1 MPRVLPSLYALTLV
15 AGPLS
20 AQTPISTYAD
30 AFVMRYD
37 RTAPAVDYTVTIRD
51 NDRSA
56 YFVRMQITNAPDTAR
71 VVIPDWAPGAY
82 RLVNAGRNIADVS
95 ARDSRGNAV
104 SVSHPD
110 SITWAIPRG
119 ASDTI
124 LLTYSAAVREPQQW
138 ARPNNR
144 WFLRESSG
152 LIDGP
157 RTFMY
162 LDGHKLVPSHVR
174 FTLPDGWKIGTGLIG
189 TPDSMVYY
197 ATSYDVLIDSPILLG
212 DFVTYHF
219 TAGGVPHRAVV
230 DLGGATPQYD
240 EAAFVDMLRRIS
252 QEAINVFGSAPY
264 KDYTYIFAGSGGGLE
279 HLNSTTIGFNPTAM
293 ARDPHTHQGV
303 TAHEFFHTWNVKRIR
318 PVELGPFDYT
328 RPVRTLNLWVSE
340 GNTNYYEAL
349 ILARSGLHTEADFV
363 RNTENTIASHRSNP
377 ARLTISPERS
387 SWTVW
392 DPSSVNDGLS
402 ISYYQQGELLGFMLD
417 LAIRD
422 STRNAKS
429 YDDVMRYLFDHY
441 SGERG
446 FTSEDLLN
454 AILHATGLNFHD
466 FWRKYVSG
474 TAEIPWNDFL
484 RAAGWQIDIREVEV
498 ATPGIPARLEN
509 GQLVVSRDQGTLKT
523 GDRVVKINGE
533 EPQAMRP
540 PAVGDRLALE
550 IERDGRTVNTTI
562 TARAAADNRLFALT
576 PASQGGPWRAF
587 VVSGSAAE
595 KAGLETGD
603 ELVEVNEQAITSRQ
617 ELSNTLAGVDL
628 NDRVTARVRRDGR
641 ARTITWKAGSYTA
654 IRARMSDL
662 PQVTG
667 AMRAVRQGMLGGHG
681 Q

>member
-1 MPRVLPSLYALTLV
+1 MLRLPLTLSALLLL
-15 AGPLS
+15 AGPLH
-20 AQTPISTYAD
+20 AQTALSTYAD

-37 RTAPAVDYTVTIRD
+37 RTAPAVDYEVTVKD
-51 NDRSA
+51 GDRSA

-82 RLVNAGRNIADVS
+82 RLVNAGRNIADIS
-95 ARDSRGNAV
+95 ARDSRGNV
-104 SVSHPD
+104 LSVSHPD
-110 SITWAIPRG
+110 SITWAIARG
-119 ASDTI
+119 APDTI
-124 LLTYSAAVREPQQW
+124 LLTYSAGIREPRQW

-144 WFLRESSG
+144 WFLRETSG

-157 RTFMY
+157 HTFMY
-162 LDGHKLVPSHVR
+162 LQGHKLVPSHIS
-174 FTLPDGWKIGTGLIG
+174 FKLPAGWQIGTGLIG
-189 TPDSMVYY
+189 TPDSTVYY
-197 ATSYDVLIDSPILLG
+197 ATSYDVLIDSPVLLG

-230 DLGGATPQYD
+230 DLGGAKPEYD

-252 QEAINVFGSAPY
+252 QGAINIFGSAPY

-279 HLNSTTIGFNPTAM
+279 HLNSTTIGFNPAAM

-328 RPVRTLNLWVSE
+328 GPVRTLNLWVSE

-349 ILARSGLHTEADFV
+349 ILARSGLHTGGDFV

-377 ARLTISPERS
+377 ARLSISPERS

-392 DPSSVNDGLS
+392 DPSSVNDGLN

-422 STRNAKS
+422 STGNRKS
-429 YDDVMRYLFDHY
+429 YDDVMRYLYDHY

-484 RAAGWQIDIREVEV
+484 RSAGWQVDIREQEV
-498 ATPGIPARLEN
+498 ATPGIPARLDN
-509 GQLVVSRDQGTLKT
+509 GQLVVTRDKGTLKT
-523 GDRVVKINGE
+523 GDRVVTINGE
-533 EPQAMRP
+533 QPQAMRP

-550 IERDGRTVNTTI
+550 IQRDGRTMNATV
-562 TARAAADNRLFALT
+562 TARAAADDRLFALT
-576 PASQGGPWRAF
+576 PATQGSPWRAF

-595 KAGLETGD
+595 KAGLQTGD
-603 ELVEVNEQAITSRQ
+603 ELVEVNGKAIASRQ
-617 ELSNTLAGVDL
+617 DL
-628 NDRVTARVRRDGR
+628 NNALSGAGLNDKVTARIRRDGR
-641 ARTITWKAGSYTA
+641 ERTISWKAGSYTA

-662 PQVTG
+662 PQVTD
-667 AMRAVRQGMLGGHG
+667 AMRAVRRGMLGR
-681 Q
+681 